1 MAEDDNE
8 EKLLRSVALKNAR
21 SILRARQRAERELI
35 DAKEALERKTEE
47 LVHSLAMMR
56 ATLEST
62 SNGILVTDAN
72 RAVTG
77 FNQNYID
84 MWRVPREIVER
95 QNQAQLLEITSQQF
109 KRPNEFLA
117 RIEEIYASSPPET
130 FDVLELADG
139 RVLERFSKIQVV

>member
-1 MAEDDNE
+1 MASDDNE

-72 RAVTG
+72 GAVTG

-84 MWRVPREIVER
+84 MWRVPRAIVEQR
-95 QNQAQLLEITSQQF
+95 DPRALVEIT
-109 KRPNEFLA
+109 
-117 RIEEIYASSPPET
+117 
-130 FDVLELADG
+130 
-139 RVLERFSKIQVV
+139 